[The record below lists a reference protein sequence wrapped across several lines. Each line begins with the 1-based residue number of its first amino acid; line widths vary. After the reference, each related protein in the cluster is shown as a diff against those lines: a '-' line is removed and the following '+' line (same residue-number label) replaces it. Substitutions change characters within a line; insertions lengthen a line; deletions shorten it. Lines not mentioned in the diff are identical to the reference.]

1 MDPALLTEVPRFDRD
16 FSETGAVVTRI
27 GSGELGGKA
36 NGLRLIH
43 DRIVPGFDDQGLEG
57 FTVTV
62 PTFTVL
68 ATDLFDAF
76 VERNRLGS
84 LADADL
90 PDDRIAHAFQRA
102 ELPAELVGDLRALI
116 AYLHRPIAVRSS
128 SRLED
133 HLEHPFAGV
142 YATKMIP
149 NNEIEEDARFRR
161 LVEAVKLVYASTFL
175 TGARD
180 YRRSLGLDP
189 RSESMAVVI
198 QEVVGQRADDRY
210 YPCISGVARSYNFY
224 PTGAASPQ
232 EGVVHLALGLGKTIV
247 DGGLSWG
254 FSPAAPAA
262 PPPFNDVGE
271 LLKNT
276 QTTFW
281 AVHMGDP
288 PPPDPIRE
296 TECLVRCDL
305 SDAEA
310 DGALKYL
317 VSTYDPGS
325 DRLSPGL
332 GGSGPRA
339 LTFAPL
345 LGSRF
350 VRFDDLMVRLLER
363 CCEELGTHVEIEFAV
378 RLDRTGLLPARFGL
392 LQVRPMRVGS
402 GETEVS
408 AEELAG
414 DAVVVASTTAL
425 GNGQRRDIEDI
436 VYVRREA
443 FGGSTSHATARELEA
458 VNRTLVEEG
467 RSYVLIGLGRWGTTD
482 ERLGVPVAWGQIS
495 GARVVVEARTPEI
508 NPDPSQGSHFF
519 HNVLSFQV
527 LYLDVAYHGP
537 DAIDWEWLDRQP
549 AVTES
554 RLVRHVRTPAPLDVR
569 VDGATRRGVITRD
582 G

>member
-16 FSETGAVVTRI
+16 FSESGAVITRI
-27 GSGELGGKA
+27 GAGELGGKA

-43 DRIVPGFDDQGLEG
+43 DRIVPSLDQSQLEG
-57 FTVTV
+57 FRVTV

-68 ATDLFDAF
+68 ATDLYDAF
-76 VERNRLGS
+76 VERNHLGD
-84 LADADL
+84 LAGSDE
-90 PDDRIAHAFQRA
+90 PDDRIAHAFHRA

-116 AYLHRPIAVRSS
+116 SHLHQPIAIRSS
-128 SRLED
+128 SLLED
-133 HLEHPFAGV
+133 HLDHPFAGV

-161 LVEAVKLVYASTFL
+161 LVEAVKLVYASAFFAE
-175 TGARD
+175 ARD
-180 YRRSLGLDP
+180 YRRSIGLDP

-198 QEVVGQRADDRY
+198 QEVVGQRADDRF
-210 YPCISGVARSYNFY
+210 YPCLSGVARSYNFY
-224 PTGAASPQ
+224 PTGRASAE

-247 DGGLSWG
+247 DGGLSWS
-254 FSPAAPAA
+254 FSPAAASA

-288 PPPDPIRE
+288 PLPDPMRE
-296 TECLVRCDL
+296 TECMVRCGL
-305 SDAEA
+305 AEA
-310 DGALKYL
+310 ESDGALKFL
-317 VSTYDPGS
+317 ASTYDPGS
-325 DRLSPGL
+325 DRLSAGL
-332 GGSGPRA
+332 SGRGPRA

-350 VRFDDLMVRLLER
+350 VRFGDLLSRLLASCR
-363 CCEELGTHVEIEFAV
+363 NALDSHVEIEFAV
-378 RLDRTGLLPARFGL
+378 RLHRADLLPARFGL
-392 LQVRPMRVGS
+392 LQVRPMRVG
-402 GETEVS
+402 GGDTEV
-408 AEELAG
+408 AEQELTG
-414 DAVVVASTTAL
+414 DTVIVASTRAL

-436 VYVRREA
+436 VYVRPEA
-443 FGGSTSHATARELEA
+443 FGASTAHAAARELEA
-458 VNRTLVEEG
+458 INRQLVEQR
-467 RSYVLIGLGRWGTTD
+467 RSYVLIGLGRWGTSD

-495 GARVVVEARTPEI
+495 GARVIVEATTPEV

-527 LYLDVAYHGP
+527 LYLDVSHYGP
-537 DAIDWEWLDRQP
+537 DAIDWDWLDRQP
-549 AVTES
+549 AVAEG
-554 RLVRHVRTPAPLDVR
+554 RLVRHIRPNVPLDIR
-569 VDGATRRGVITRD
+569 VDGASRRGVITTD